1 MVEFLRNTVIP
12 VDYTSHELKSGPIF
26 ELLRDVTTAA
36 FITFYQNVK
45 FAIKAEILRNVP
57 QLRS

>member
-1 MVEFLRNTVIP
+1 MVELLRNTVTP
-12 VDYTSHELKSGPIF
+12 VDYTSHELKSGRIF
-26 ELLRDVTTAA
+26 ELLCDVTTAA
-36 FITFYQNVK
+36 FITFCHNVK